1 MTVTEALKS
10 LSNYPVPT
18 VTLLRVAAERGLDP
32 AGEMN
37 AGSFAD
43 KKYKLAE
50 ADILTWISNAPSF
63 SEGGVSISY
72 SEKDKAEMRSK
83 AERVYKEN
91 GETTGTVQFGYK
103 GSTL

>member
-1 MTVTEALKS
+1 M
-10 LSNYPVPT
+10 
-18 VTLLRVAAERGLDP
+18 AAERGLDP
-32 AGEMN
+32 TADMN
-37 AGSFAD
+37 AQSFTAAN
-43 KKYKLAE
+43 YKLAE
-50 ADILTWISNAPSF
+50 ADIILWISSAPSF

-91 GETTGTVQFGYK
+91 GETTGAVQFGYK